1 MKLTKR
7 RNGPNS
13 IDTLRREMDHFF
25 DDLVPFSWS
34 RDHSEKAL
42 GTWAPNADITETE
55 QEYQIMMDI
64 PGMDKNDIKVNIQD
78 GRVSVTGERKSEEK
92 EEKADF
98 IRQERYYGS
107 FFRSFKLPEKVKDDD
122 IKATFKDGVLR
133 LLIPKAEVVK
143 PKSIKVS

>member
-1 MKLTKR
+1 MKLTKT
-7 RNGPNS
+7 RNGPNT

-34 RDHSEKAL
+34 SEQSGKAT
-42 GTWAPNADITETE
+42 GRWAPSADITENE
-55 QEYQIMMDI
+55 NEYQIMMDI
-64 PGMDKNDIKVNIQD
+64 PGMDKKDIKITIQD
-78 GRVSVTGERKSEEK
+78 GRVSVTGERKTEEK

-98 IRQERYYGS
+98 VRQERYYGS
-107 FFRSFKLPEKVKDDD
+107 FFRSFKLPEKVKEED
-122 IKATFKDGVLR
+122 IKATFKDGVLK